1 MATIRLIVRYDGAAL
16 SGWQRQRNARTVQEE
31 LERSASE
38 MAGETIRVHGAGR
51 TDAGVHALAQVASF
65 ETRAQIPM
73 KGWRLGLNSKLP
85 PEISVI
91 EAREAQD
98 GFDPRRASAGKRYR
112 YLVLNAASRDPL
124 LRDRSWHVYDKLDLE
139 ALERGAAKLVGVH
152 DFRGFRAADCER
164 ESTVRHVFCV
174 RVRRDYAGVPS
185 LVALEVEGTAFLKN
199 MVRIITGTLVDTARG
214 RLAESVIDEVLATG
228 DRTRA
233 GITAPPYG
241 LYLDEVWIRP
251 EYRLP
256 DDSLA
261 LRPSYAD
268 AILEATPRVTQ
279 PDQDDD
285 DE

>member
-31 LERSASE
+31 LERCASE
-38 MAGETIRVHGAGR
+38 MAGETVRIHGAGR

-65 ETRAQIPM
+65 ETQAKIPM

-85 PEISVI
+85 PEISVM
-91 EAREAQD
+91 EAREVGD

-112 YLVLNAASRDPL
+112 YLILNSPSRDPL
-124 LRDRSWHVYDKLDLE
+124 FRDRAWHVFDPIDVAALD
-139 ALERGAAKLVGVH
+139 RGAQKLVGSH

-164 ESTVRHVFCV
+164 DSTVRQLFRLRVIEHYGGV
-174 RVRRDYAGVPS
+174 RS
-185 LVALEVEGTAFLKN
+185 LLALEVEGTAFLKN
-199 MVRIITGTLVDTARG
+199 MVRIITGTLVDVARG
-214 RLAESVIDEVLATG
+214 RLREETVNEVLATG

-241 LYLDEVWIRP
+241 LYLDEVWVRP
-251 EYRLP
+251 EYRMP
-256 DDSLA
+256 DDSLS
-261 LRPSYAD
+261 LRPDYAD
-268 AILEATPRVTQ
+268 AILEATARS
-279 PDQDDD
+279 QDEDSD